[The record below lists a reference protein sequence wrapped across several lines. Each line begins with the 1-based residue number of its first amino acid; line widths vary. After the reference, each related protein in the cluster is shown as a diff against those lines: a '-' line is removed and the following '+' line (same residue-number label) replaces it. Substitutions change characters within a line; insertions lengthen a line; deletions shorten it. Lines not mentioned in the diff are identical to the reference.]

1 MPDTSTTAATA
12 PPPAPTKAQG
22 PGDAAASPSIAPGT
36 SVTSIASIP
45 APPPPLAGPR
55 RVLELIGDTPL
66 IDLSDLTGR
75 PEVRLLAKAE
85 LANPGGSVK
94 DRPAL
99 AIILDAERRGLFAGG
114 RRLLDATSGNTG
126 IAYAMI
132 GAIHRIP
139 VTLCVPENAS
149 PERRKIL
156 LAYGAELLLTD
167 PLAGSDGAII
177 EARRL
182 AAAEPGRYAYLDQ
195 YGNPENWR
203 AHYRTTGPEIWAQTA
218 GAITHFVTGLGT
230 SGTFMGVGRF
240 LRAANP
246 AVKLISIEPDS
257 PFHGLEGMKHM
268 ASALVPP
275 IYDPALA
282 DAARELPTE
291 RAYAMVHRLA
301 REQGLRVG
309 VSAGGN
315 VAAALDVAA
324 EVPRGAAATIV
335 TVLCD
340 GADKYLS
347 EHFWEDARP

>member
-1 MPDTSTTAATA
+1 MRTTSLA
-12 PPPAPTKAQG
+12 PEALAIPT
-22 PGDAAASPSIAPGT
+22 
-36 SVTSIASIP
+36 
-45 APPPPLAGPR
+45 LAGPR
-55 RVLELIGDTPL
+55 RVLDLIGNTPM
-66 IDLSDLTGR
+66 IDLSELTGR
-75 PEVRLLAKAE
+75 PEVKLFAKAE

-99 AIILDAERRGLFAGG
+99 AIVLDAERRGLLAGS
-114 RRLLDATSGNTG
+114 RRILDATSGNTG

-132 GAIHRIP
+132 GAARHLP
-139 VTLCVPENAS
+139 VTLCMPENAS

-156 LAYGAELLLTD
+156 AAYGAEVRLTD
-167 PLAGSDGAII
+167 PLAGSDGAIL

-218 GAITHFVTGLGT
+218 GTLSHFVTGLGT
-230 SGTFMGVGRF
+230 SGTFMGVGRY
-240 LRAANP
+240 LREVAP
-246 AVKLISIEPDS
+246 EVKLISFEPDS

-268 ASALVPP
+268 ATAIVPP

-282 DAARELPTE
+282 DEAREISTE

-301 REQGLRVG
+301 REQGLRLG
-309 VSAGGN
+309 VSAAAN
-315 VAAALDVAA
+315 VAAALEVAGELA
-324 EVPRGAAATIV
+324 RGTVV

-347 EHFWEDARP
+347 ERFWEESS